1 MSRNSNRPA
10 QRLNPRR
17 LSLGIER
24 LERRECRA
32 SDIAP
37 GFGQLESPFA
47 AAWCFPEAP
56 GGMVVGEAEPPPVPA
71 VDPTMNVLTDGEV
84 KILLDRAAAASASQ
98 DAIIAVLDRSGR
110 ILGVRVEQDVAD
122 RFAGDIHKMVFA
134 IDGAVAVARTAAQFA
149 HNQAPLTSRTIRNL
163 SLSDVTEREVESN
176 PTLPNPLDGTNN
188 NPWDNSQAVA
198 KTYGPGFV
206 APIGVNGHF
215 PQGIS
220 FTPPVDLFGIE
231 RQSRD
236 SMVHPGADDLKG
248 TADDIA
254 LAGRFNIPLSA
265 FAPGKSL
272 FAPESYGVVSGLLPY
287 GQGRG
292 FGTIPGGL
300 PIYKFVQDKATGK
313 FAPFPEMV
321 GGIGVFF
328 PGPDGYATHA
338 QNFEPALTR
347 PGGEAQSDYERT
359 NAPLLLE
366 AEWMAFAAVGGIR
379 VFNPSTRLG
388 DGSVGTLSGIPAL
401 ANFGLP
407 FGRIDLA
414 GITLEVYGPNPTQQV
429 PRAGLET
436 LLLKGQ
442 SVGRE
447 VVDDGFED
455 GVNALVDPLA
465 PNPYLRFGIAP
476 PDGWIVPPRVSP
488 DGSSDLTVAD
498 IEKIVL
504 DGVAKAEQ
512 TRAAI
517 RLDLGNVVNGFP
529 QPGARTRMVLAVGDR
544 SGNILGLYRM
554 PDATM
559 FSIDVAVAKARN
571 TAYYANPDLLQ
582 DLDKVD
588 DDLLVAAHQASVD
601 ELLQSNAFLDGMN
614 NHESDLFGDSGGK
627 VPAAP
632 PAGSAFS
639 NRTFRFLAEPHYPSG
654 IEEVVPPVFSSLVT
668 LGVNQETGEN
678 ESLAPALIPNAAD
691 FSTVFGWT
699 AFRNG
704 RNFRNPAN
712 LANQNGV
719 VYFPGSTP
727 LYRGNTLIGGF
738 GVSGDGVDQDDVVTF
753 AGQGAFAPPAALKAD
768 AVFYRGV
775 RLPFQKFN
783 RNPLG

>member
-1 MSRNSNRPA
+1 MNGNSKLSHTA
-10 QRLNPRR
+10 RR
-17 LSLGIER
+17 LVLGVER

-37 GFGQLESPFA
+37 GLGLQESPYA
-47 AAWCFPEAP
+47 AAWCFPVAP
-56 GGMVVGEAEPPPVPA
+56 GGTAAAEAEMPPAPA

-84 KILLDRAAAASASQ
+84 KILLDRAAAASARQ

-122 RFAGDIHKMVFA
+122 RFAGDIHKMTFA

-176 PTLPNPLDGTNN
+176 PTLPNPVDPANN
-188 NPWDNSQAVA
+188 NPWDNSQPVA

-215 PQGIS
+215 PQGIN

-236 SMVHPGADDLKG
+236 SLVHPGADDLKG

-254 LAGRFNIPLSA
+254 LAGRFNIPQTA
-265 FAPGKSL
+265 YAPGKTL

-287 GQGRG
+287 SQARG
-292 FGTIPGGL
+292 FGTLPGGI
-300 PIYKFVQDKATGK
+300 PIFKFVQDKVTGK
-313 FAPFPEMV
+313 FGALPEMV

-328 PGPDGYATHA
+328 PGPDGYATFE
-338 QNFEPALTR
+338 QNFQSALTL
-347 PGGEAQSDYERT
+347 PGGEPQSDYDRT
-359 NAPLLLE
+359 NAPLELE
-366 AEWMAFAAVGGIR
+366 AEWMAFSAVGGIR
-379 VFNPSTRLG
+379 VFNPVGSRYG
-388 DGSVGTLSGIPAL
+388 DGSVGTIGGIDAL
-401 ANFGLP
+401 PNFGLP

-414 GITLEVYGPNPTQQV
+414 GITLEVYGPNPTQQN
-429 PRAGLET
+429 PLRGFET
-436 LLLKGQ
+436 LILKGRT
-442 SVGRE
+442 VGQENVR
-447 VVDDGFED
+447 DGNRD
-455 GVNALVDPLA
+455 GVNALLDPLA
-465 PNPYLRFGIAP
+465 PNPYLRFGITP

-498 IEKIVL
+498 IEKIVM
-504 DGVAKAEQ
+504 DGVAKADQ

-517 RLDLGNVVNGFP
+517 RLDLVNLVNGL
-529 QPGARTRMVLAVGDR
+529 PGPGPRTRMVLAVGDR
-544 SGNILGLYRM
+544 SGNILGLFRM

-571 TAYYANPDLLQ
+571 TAYYANPDLLR

-588 DDLLVAAHQASVD
+588 DDLLVAANQATVD
-601 ELLQSNAFLDGMN
+601 ELLQSNAFLDGLN
-614 NHESDLFGDSGGK
+614 NHEADLFLDANGQ
-627 VPAAP
+627 VPATP
-632 PAGSAFS
+632 PAGVAFT
-639 NRTFRFLAEPHYPSG
+639 NRTFRFLAEPHYPAG
-654 IEEVVPPVFSSLVT
+654 IEELPPVFSSLFT
-668 LGVNQETGEN
+668 IGVDEKTGEN
-678 ESLAPALIPNAAD
+678 ESLNPALVPNASD
-691 FSTVFGWT
+691 FSSVFGWT

-704 RNFRNPAN
+704 RNFRNPSN

-719 VYFPGSTP
+719 VYFPGSTA
-727 LYRGNTLIGGF
+727 LYKGNSLIGGF
-738 GVSGDGVDQDDVVTF
+738 GVSGDGVDQDDVVTA
-753 AGQGAFAPPAALKAD
+753 AGQGNFAPPLTLRAD